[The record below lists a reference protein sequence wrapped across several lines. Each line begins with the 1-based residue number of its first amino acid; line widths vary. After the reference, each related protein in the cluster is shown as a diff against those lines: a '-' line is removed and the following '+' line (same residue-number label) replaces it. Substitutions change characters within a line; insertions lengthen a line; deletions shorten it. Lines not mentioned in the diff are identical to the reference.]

1 MLDPLHPLQPLRPN
15 TMGCYLVLSHD
26 AQARGAAIR
35 AAGALKHWA
44 ATVDAG
50 DLLRH
55 AATKIAPL
63 EWLASVERQYRD
75 QAQLQ
80 RLNRDQSHAVSKVD
94 AVARQLHD
102 SAAMTLAGW
111 LEEDA
116 KRARSQILH
125 ATRTAT
131 EVEELLR
138 RQGFSAEDVQQTASR
153 TTLGINQWRA
163 QEAREGIAATEAR
176 VANVDQM
183 LATLTG
189 SGAAVSAPAFTE
201 LQQLRDRLEAEA
213 DQHRAQLAEV
223 GDVARRLE
231 SLAAEL
237 RVPEGDAQLN
247 LLAATIA
254 RAQTAAAEA
263 TCRLNVALTERGEL
277 DAYLSD
283 PLRSLDR
290 LSEGLRIRLLENS
303 HATRNRKPIIY
314 PRKLR

>member
-1 MLDPLHPLQPLRPN
+1 MLDLHPLQPD
-15 TMGCYLVLSHD
+15 TMGCFLTISHD
-26 AQARGAAIR
+26 AKARTAALR
-35 AAGALKHWA
+35 AAGALKLWA
-44 ATVDAG
+44 ATVDAV

-55 AATKIAPL
+55 AATNTAPL
-63 EWLASVERQYRD
+63 EWLARVERQYLD

-94 AVARQLHD
+94 ASARHLHD

-138 RQGFSAEDVQQTASR
+138 RQGFSAEDVQQTAAR

-163 QEAREGIAATEAR
+163 QEAREGIAAAEAR

-183 LATLTG
+183 LSTLTG
-189 SGAAVSAPAFTE
+189 SGAAVSAPAFAE
-201 LQQLRDRLEAEA
+201 MQQLRDRLEAEA

-254 RAQTAAAEA
+254 RAQTAAAVA
-263 TCRLNVALTERGEL
+263 TCRLNVALAEHGEL
-277 DAYLSD
+277 NAYLSD